1 VSAHSADNV
10 SNAIVRYSNNTGS
23 QTFAACLNL
32 AKSNTTT
39 AGTHVAVVDEQ
50 LLGSVSAFGSDGTNF
65 VNSSAINFG
74 VDGAVA
80 AGSVPGHISFSTRPA
95 TSTAAPSTRMRI
107 TNAGNVG
114 IANTSPTERL
124 HVTGNIKASGVID
137 AGASFQGQASDS
149 AGAPS
154 YTWTGDTD
162 TGMFRPAADT
172 IAFSEGGSEVMRI
185 NSTGSVSI
193 GTATEIDVT
202 TAAPHTGITCYPG
215 NIQIN
220 AGNDR
225 PLYLRRNNNAS
236 IAGFYRGNVE
246 VGTISVTTTA
256 TAYNTSSDYRLK
268 QNVEPLVGGL
278 AKLAQLKP
286 STFEFKS
293 EPDVKVDG
301 FIAHEVQEVVPI
313 AVTGEKDGDEM
324 QGLDHSKLVPVLV
337 AAVQELS
344 AKVAALEAA

>member
-1 VSAHSADNV
+1 MASYAYTFTSGDTVTPTKLNNARTVSEIVNADVSASAAILGTKVAPDFGSQNVVTTGLEVIGRATQPSGDFVYSSATSSTGARTTSVSAHSADNV

-95 TSTAAPSTRMRI
+95 TSTAAPFTRMRI

-124 HVTGNIKASGVID
+124 DVTGNIRASGVID
-137 AGASFQGQASDS
+137 AGESFQGQASDT

-154 YTWTGDTD
+154 YTWTGDSD

-172 IAFSEGGSEVMRI
+172 IAFSEGGAEVMRI
-185 NSTGSVSI
+185 NSDGNVGI
-193 GTATEIDVT
+193 GTTSPNAAATLTLTSTTKGFLPPRMT
-202 TAAPHTGITCYPG
+202 TAQRDAISTPP
-215 NIQIN
+215 
-220 AGNDR
+220 AGLMIYN
-225 PLYLRRNNNAS
+225 
-236 IAGFYRGNVE
+236 
-246 VGTISVTTTA
+246 TTTNKLNVR
-256 TAYNTSSDYRLK
+256 TASSW
-268 QNVEPLVGGL
+268 E
-278 AKLAQLKP
+278 
-286 STFEFKS
+286 
-293 EPDVKVDG
+293 
-301 FIAHEVQEVVPI
+301 
-313 AVTGEKDGDEM
+313 AVT
-324 QGLDHSKLVPVLV
+324 
-337 AAVQELS
+337 S
-344 AKVAALEAA
+344 A

>member
-1 VSAHSADNV
+1 MSAHSADNV

-95 TSTAAPSTRMRI
+95 TSTAAPFTRMRI

-124 HVTGNIKASGVID
+124 DVTGNIKASGVID
-137 AGASFQGQASDS
+137 AGESFQGQASDT

-154 YTWTGDTD
+154 YTWTGDSD

-172 IAFSEGGSEVMRI
+172 IAFSEGGAEVMRI
-185 NSTGSVSI
+185 NSDGNVGI
-193 GTATEIDVT
+193 GTTSPNAAATLTLTSTTKGFLPPRMT
-202 TAAPHTGITCYPG
+202 TAQRDAISTPP
-215 NIQIN
+215 
-220 AGNDR
+220 AGLMIYN
-225 PLYLRRNNNAS
+225 
-236 IAGFYRGNVE
+236 
-246 VGTISVTTTA
+246 TTTNKLNVR
-256 TAYNTSSDYRLK
+256 TASSW
-268 QNVEPLVGGL
+268 E
-278 AKLAQLKP
+278 
-286 STFEFKS
+286 
-293 EPDVKVDG
+293 
-301 FIAHEVQEVVPI
+301 
-313 AVTGEKDGDEM
+313 AVT
-324 QGLDHSKLVPVLV
+324 
-337 AAVQELS
+337 S
-344 AKVAALEAA
+344 A